1 MRPIGFIVRNNSPFL
16 LAREVL
22 WRTRKLWNQKRF
34 LSQVHQA
41 GDCFRLRSPAY
52 YRPDV
57 SLCSPR
63 AARVIVNIADAVC
76 AGQFPFLGY
85 GTPTLGFPPRWNLD
99 FVSGMDWPLVPAEKI
114 SIVRHDGSDVKVPWE
129 LSRLQ
134 HVPILGRAHL
144 LTGHEPYR
152 AAAIDLVADW
162 IEQNPV
168 GMGVNWTGPM
178 EAALRAMSICFLVN
192 LLGPARV
199 NEKDWFRKVEA
210 SLREHLLYVES
221 HIEFS
226 HLYRGNH
233 YLANI
238 VGLLCLSVFLEGPG
252 MAARRAAYARK
263 IQHEMLLQVY
273 EDGGNYE
280 ASTGYQVL
288 VTQLFTSASLLMRSE
303 GITPDPSFLGRLRA
317 MYRWMATLAD
327 SDGRLPQ
334 VGDCDDGR
342 VELLFDDLDQMGRVP
357 VKQRNSLK
365 IASFLGL
372 GMTLLEDSPS
382 AHSEDALWYG
392 VGANQPAS
400 EGSASLRPSSI
411 KVLPQSGVAA
421 ARKDSAEVLFFAL
434 PNGIGGKGSHT
445 HNDKLS
451 IVLRIAAEELLCE
464 SGTCCY
470 TRNAEARNRFR
481 GTAAHNVLM
490 VDGREQNTVPT
501 QGNALF
507 CLGQEAEVTPIEG
520 SEHEGTLMLR
530 SAHFGYRN
538 IGITHWRSLR
548 LCGQGLSIHDRLEGT
563 GRHSFQHFLHLP
575 PVWKIQPLRNCGT
588 EISFQVSGPRPVS
601 ISMRGPVQLTASL
614 EDIPLST
621 CYGATFPGTRISVAG
636 DGPLPLSLHTLVRWE
651 S

>member
-1 MRPIGFIVRNNSPFL
+1 MRPIAFIVRNNSPYL

-34 LSQVHQA
+34 RSQVREA
-41 GDCFRLRSPAY
+41 GDGFRLRRPAY

-63 AARVIVNIADAVC
+63 ASEVIVNIADTIC

-85 GTPTLGFPPRWNLD
+85 GTPTLGFPPRWNVD

-134 HVPILGRAHL
+134 HLPILGKAHL
-144 LTGHEPYR
+144 LTGRELYR
-152 AAAIDLVADW
+152 TAAKDLVADW

-168 GMGVNWTGPM
+168 GVGVNWTGPM

-199 NEKDWFRKVEA
+199 KERDWFRKVEA

-252 MAARRAAYARK
+252 MEARRASYASR

-273 EDGGNYE
+273 EDGGNCE
-280 ASTGYQVL
+280 ASTGYHVL
-288 VTQLFTSASLLMRSE
+288 VAQLFTSALLLMRCE
-303 GITPDPSFLGRLRA
+303 GISPDSSFLKRLRA
-317 MYRWMATLAD
+317 MYQWMATLAD
-327 SDGRLPQ
+327 SDGKLPQ
-334 VGDCDDGR
+334 VGDCDDAR
-342 VELLFDDLDQMGRVP
+342 VELLFDDLDQMGRLP

-365 IASFLGL
+365 IAGLLGL
-372 GMTLLEDSPS
+372 GRALLEDAS
-382 AHSEDALWYG
+382 AGNDDVLWYG
-392 VGANQPAS
+392 IGAKP
-400 EGSASLRPSSI
+400 SATESPTHLRPSSI
-411 KVLPQSGVAA
+411 KVLAQSGVGV
-421 ARKDSAEVLFFAL
+421 ARKDNAEVLFFAL

-451 IVLRIAAEELLCE
+451 IVLRVGGEELLCD
-464 SGTCCY
+464 SGTFCY

-481 GTAAHNVLM
+481 GTAAHNVVM
-490 VDGREQNTVPT
+490 VDGREQNTVST

-520 SEHEGTLMLR
+520 WEQEGTFRLT
-530 SAHFGYRN
+530 SGHFGYRD
-538 IGITHWRSLR
+538 IGITHSRSLR
-548 LCGQGLSIHDRLEGT
+548 LCGQDLYIDDRLEGT
-563 GRHSFQHFLHLP
+563 GTHCFQHFLHLP
-575 PVWKIQPLRNCGT
+575 PAWKIQPLRYCGA

-601 ISMRGPVQLTASL
+601 ISIRGPVQLNASL
-614 EDIPLST
+614 EELPLST
-621 CYGATFPGTRISVAG
+621 CYGASFPGTRISVAG
-636 DGPLPLSLHTLVRWE
+636 DGPFPLFLHTRVTWD